1 MKRDHVLVSRKDL
14 PFGEEL
20 LAWIY
25 PQGSGALNICS
36 LKQQQKNLFLGLM
49 NLKSMDEVKYGKLV
63 SMPLPTYLL

>member
-36 LKQQQKNLFLGLM
+36 LKQQQQK
-49 NLKSMDEVKYGKLV
+49 KLV
-63 SMPLPTYLL
+63 SGINESKVYG